1 MSKVS
6 VGDTCR
12 QDHGDKVTERA
23 VVEVTPGHVVSVSR
37 WISGTPYQWQ
47 GQRPHDFL
55 WVCTHEEWREHAN
68 SKEVVESA
76 AKEEA

>member
-1 MSKVS
+1 MSKYVN

-12 QDHGDKVTERA
+12 QNHGDKVTERT
-23 VVEVTPGHVVSVSR
+23 VVEVTPSHVVLVSR

-47 GQRPHDFL
+47 GQCPHDFR
-55 WVCTHEEWREHAN
+55 WACTHEEWQQHLQRAA
-68 SKEVVESA
+68 ESA